1 MKRSVFF
8 LLLVLFVF
16 GCKGV
21 EKPFLPVAPA
31 ATRLALPS
39 SFSIGE
45 SVTYRLR
52 RYVKYESEDRPKY
65 LSEGIVK
72 ISITGKA
79 LWKDNEFYWVEYVIN
94 DATDQQRVFKF
105 MVDEKGNPQPFK
117 LIIKFNNMQAVEI
130 ELKRWEV
137 RTRLTVESLFY
148 EMTRSI
154 PPIPFT
160 QPEHS
165 GKKEKDKVQI
175 NVNGKEDWLKC
186 DKVNLIPDED
196 GYEGAIWYAPQLP
209 FAGLVKALLYEEN
222 YRTQIILMSYQTS
235 GAETVITEQTKRL
248 DFQE

>member
-1 MKRSVFF
+1 MF
-8 LLLVLFVF
+8 VLSAF

-21 EKPFLPVAPA
+21 EKLVVTEFVPA
-31 ATRLALPS
+31 ASRLALPS

-52 RYVKYESEDRPKY
+52 RYVKYSPEANPSQ

-72 ISITGKA
+72 ISITSKA
-79 LWKDNEFYWVEYVIN
+79 LWKDAEYFWVEYVIN
-94 DATDQQRVFKF
+94 DGTDQQRVFKF

-117 LIIKFNNMQAVEI
+117 LIMKFNNMQAVEI

-137 RTRLTVESLFY
+137 RTRLSAEGLFY

-165 GKKEKDKVQI
+165 GKKETDEVQI
-175 NVNGKEDWLKC
+175 NVNNKETWLKC

-196 GYEGAIWYAPQLP
+196 GYEGAIWYAPPLP
-209 FAGLVKALLYEEN
+209 FSGLVKALLYEGE
-222 YRTQIILMSYQTS
+222 YRTQIILLAYQTT
-235 GAETVITEQTKRL
+235 GAQTVITEKTRRL
-248 DFQE
+248 DFLESNE